1 MADATDLSAH
11 FSILADPRVER
22 PKKHRLIDP
31 PTGGFIAVCTMICG
45 GGFTDMGLFGRPKRS
60 GCATA
65 LELPH
70 GIPSYDRRLQAGM
83 SNTASVRWAHTV
95 LSRSPSASSRP

>member
-1 MADATDLSAH
+1 VADATDLSAH

-45 GGFTDMGLFGRPKRS
+45 GGASPIWGCSARPKRS
-60 GCATA
+60 GCTTA

-70 GIPSYDRRLQAGM
+70 GIPSHDRHLQAGM

-95 LSRSPSASSRP
+95 PSRSPSASS